1 MKPLDPKLL
10 KLAAPAR
17 WYVILT
23 AAFGAA
29 SAALVIAQALL
40 IAAAIAPVISQG
52 RSLSDV
58 ATPLYLLA
66 GVVVAR
72 ALVTGLS
79 ERYAH
84 RASIAVI
91 IDLRRQVLSRAIAL
105 GPRWLSLPTP
115 SGSNGLDV
123 VNLATRGLDDLR
135 PYFVRY
141 LPQLLLSATVTP
153 AAIAVV
159 FGIDWISG
167 LIIVGTIPLI
177 PIFMILV
184 GYLTQKTSEKRL
196 ATMSRLGSQVLDLI
210 AGLPTLRAFGREI
223 GPIKRVKQLGEA
235 YARSTMRTLQVAF
248 LSGMVLE
255 LLTTLSVA
263 LVAVSVGLRL
273 VYGYIGLEMAL
284 VIIMLAPEVYLPLR
298 NVGTQFHASTNGIAA
313 FNAAVEVLEQTPR
326 PIGTRRCPALD
337 NASFTFRDASVAA
350 PGRELLAPA
359 GLNARIEPHHI
370 TAITGA
376 SGAGKT
382 TSVLAL
388 LGLVA
393 LDGGSITV
401 ESADESVP
409 VDQIEPQSLWSQ
421 VTWLTQRAPLPPG
434 PLHAALLA
442 DAQPGHATTTAHV
455 ESTTSAL
462 HRALEMS
469 GFDEVVAELP
479 EGLDTVIGSGGLGL
493 SVGQR
498 QRLVLAKA
506 LLSSAPVLILDEPT
520 AHLDAATQDRV
531 LTALDSLRAQG
542 RTIIVIA
549 HREALIARADH
560 VIEVSAQ
567 HIVSADVPK
576 ATPSE
581 STAGRKEG
589 SHVDS

>member
-1 MKPLDPKLL
+1 LKPLDPKLL
-10 KLAAPAR
+10 KVAAPAR

-58 ATPLYLLA
+58 ATPLYLLM
-66 GVVVAR
+66 GIVVAR

-196 ATMSRLGSQVLDLI
+196 ATMSRLGSQVLD
-210 AGLPTLRAFGREI
+210 
-223 GPIKRVKQLGEA
+223 PIKRVKQLGEA

-370 TAITGA
+370 TAVTGA

>member
-10 KLAAPAR
+10 KVAAPAR

-23 AAFGAA
+23 AVFGAA

-52 RSLSDV
+52 KALADV

-91 IDLRRQVLSRAIAL
+91 IDLRRQVLSRALEL
-105 GPRWLSLPTP
+105 GPRWLSMPTA

-153 AAIAVV
+153 AAVAVV

-184 GYLTQKTSEKRL
+184 GYLTQKTSQKRL

-273 VYGYIGLEMAL
+273 VYGHIGLEMAL

-313 FNAAVEVLEQTPR
+313 FNAVVEVIERAPR
-326 PIGTRRCPALD
+326 PVGSQPSPALK
-337 NASFTFRDASVAA
+337 NASIVFEDVSVAA
-350 PGRELLAPA
+350 PGRDLLAPA
-359 GLNARIEPHHI
+359 HLSARIEPHRI
-370 TAITGA
+370 TAITGP

-388 LGLVA
+388 LGLVG
-393 LDGGSITV
+393 LDGGSISIV
-401 ESADESVP
+401 DDNESVP

-434 PLHAALLA
+434 TLRAALLA
-442 DAQPGHATTTAHV
+442 DAP
-455 ESTTSAL
+455 SADHKRTVSFL
-462 HRALEMS
+462 DQALEMS
-469 GFDEVVAELP
+469 GFLEVVTELP
-479 EGLDTVIGSGGLGL
+479 DGLDTVIGVGGLGL

-531 LTALDSLRAQG
+531 LSALDSLRAEG

-567 HIVSADVPK
+567 HVDSAASDAQEP
-576 ATPSE
+576 E
-581 STAGRKEG
+581 D
-589 SHVDS
+589 SHVDA